1 MECENSSWKE
11 YSREK
16 ELESSG
22 LERLVRYIEKEKE
35 LNNESKGFTS
45 SLFFMRK
52 NTNSDDSI
60 EGIFHYKHLALL

>member
-1 MECENSSWKE
+1 MKFIFHNSYIRFPFHIENMFKVPT
-11 YSREK
+11 YD
-16 ELESSG
+16 ELEK
-22 LERLVRYIEKEKE
+22 KEKE